1 MFMFLLVNPSVDSE
15 VNSFKM
21 ACKIIDKSI
30 QLENS
35 PSKTNNYY
43 DHLLSAYE
51 NYAMESANI

>member
-1 MFMFLLVNPSVDSE
+1 MFLLVNPSVDSE